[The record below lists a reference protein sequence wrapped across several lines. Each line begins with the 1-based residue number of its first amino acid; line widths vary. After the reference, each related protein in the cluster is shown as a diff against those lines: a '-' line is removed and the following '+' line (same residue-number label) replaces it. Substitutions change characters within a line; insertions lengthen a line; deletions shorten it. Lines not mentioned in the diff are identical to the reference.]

1 MPAPTLDTI
10 SPEILEYIAFLVGTK
25 PLLGPPSSLF
35 SLICTNRWI
44 HSCLSPVSNPYL
56 YARIFLAKFDYGHV
70 FRRLCP
76 EDNRSVVLSNE
87 LQQRCVYLK
96 RIRARTD
103 SVFTSEHP
111 HSISGTVLWTAY
123 LMMLENEGK
132 NERQLEEYAEID
144 CWLKDYMFGDLNSVY
159 STMRVSTEWPS
170 NTGEISLAMWLLW
183 FFMKP
188 GVYKNPQLVLP
199 DSQCPTKIV
208 TSNLES
214 SPL

>member
-1 MPAPTLDTI
+1 MPAPSLDTI
-10 SPEILEYIAFLVGTK
+10 LPEILEHIAFLVGTN

-35 SLICTNRWI
+35 SLICTNRRI
-44 HSCLSPVSNPYL
+44 HSCLSPILNPYL
-56 YARIFLAKFDYGHV
+56 YSRIFLAKFDYGRV

-76 EDNRSVVLSNE
+76 ENERSVVLSSE
-87 LQQRCVYLK
+87 LQQRCDHLK

-103 SVFTSEHP
+103 SVFTSDDP
-111 HSISGTVLWTAY
+111 HSTPGNVLWTAY

-144 CWLKDYMFGDLNSVY
+144 RWLKDYMFGHRDSVY
-159 STMRVSTEWPS
+159 SAMRGSTEWPS

-188 GVYKNPQLVLP
+188 GG
-199 DSQCPTKIV
+199 
-208 TSNLES
+208 
-214 SPL
+214 